1 MKKTVT
7 FILVISFLCLLGL
20 PTLSQQEKQQAQQEK
35 EQEIT
40 TQEITEKMPR
50 RTRPAYSRAGRKD
63 PFRDLIAQ
71 QETRK
76 TTEGAEGPVVSV
88 ENLNVIGIVKARGTF
103 TAIVTG
109 PEEFPL
115 FIKVG
120 HKFSDGFVLSIDESK
135 VVFRKTT
142 ERGSPLFKPRDIVKE
157 INPEERR

>member
-1 MKKTVT
+1 MKKIVS
-7 FILVISFLCLLGL
+7 FILLASFLCLFGL
-20 PTLSQQEKQQAQQEK
+20 PVLSQQEKKQARQE
-35 EQEIT
+35 ESQELSS
-40 TQEITEKMPR
+40 QEITEKMPR
-50 RTRPAYSRAGRKD
+50 RTRPAYNRAGRKD

-71 QETRK
+71 QEVSR
-76 TTEGAEGPVVSV
+76 TTEGAEGPRVSV
-88 ENLNVIGIVKARGTF
+88 ENLNVIGIVQARGTF

-157 INPEERR
+157 ITPEERR

>member
-1 MKKTVT
+1 MKKIVSS
-7 FILVISFLCLLGL
+7 ILVISFLCLLGL
-20 PTLSQQEKQQAQQEK
+20 PALSQQEKQAQK
-35 EQEIT
+35 KNEQELT

-71 QETRK
+71 QEARR

-120 HKFSDGFVLSIDESK
+120 HKFSDGYVLSIDESK